1 MILKMLL
8 MLVGVGV
15 TALGGM
21 VWVFALGTASVRY
34 ELHLT
39 LRDAAGLPL
48 RPLTKYSIPN
58 TIIPGATNGWATLT
72 PTVG

>member
-34 ELHLT
+34 ELRLT

-48 RPLTKYSIPN
+48 RLRPVQVWCYEYPLREFRTDSGG
-58 TIIPGATNGWATLT
+58 T
-72 PTVG
+72 